1 MNESIATLPPDVL
14 RRAMEAAATISG
26 LRDVP
31 VGVAVC
37 FDENDEGGRYCFYPE
52 DAWEKPKSQPFLPW
66 SPPALRPVARVDQS
80 GAVTPFSIQEAL

>member
-14 RRAMEAAATISG
+14 RRAMEAAATVSAV
-26 LRDVP
+26 RQDP

-37 FDENDEGGRYCFYPE
+37 RDESGRYRFYPE

-66 SPPALRPVARVDQS
+66 SPPALRPVARVDHS
-80 GAVTPFSIQEAL
+80 GAVTLFSIQEAT